1 MPKVG
6 GRQFGYS
13 KKEKTKAAS
22 YAKKTGKKITRKRKG
37 ASKPFGFGC
46 LSFNLRNLLR
56 VSNWRMTLFR

>member
-22 YAKKTGKKITRKRKG
+22 YAKKTGKKVTKKRK
-37 ASKPFGFGC
+37 SKKK
-46 LSFNLRNLLR
+46 
-56 VSNWRMTLFR
+56 